1 MKTERLFHRLLTLVT
16 LALLTM
22 ATACHE
28 EDDTVKIV
36 PQRHWLTRTVAV
48 VAPLGDASTRMRL
61 ERTAA
66 WFCENFREA
75 QMHDT
80 LAIDWQIEWYDELSE
95 DGKTLAT
102 ALARRDDIVAIIG
115 PFSNENVATF
125 APACLKTLKPLIAPT
140 ATSEEII
147 RRYAIGTSGIG
158 ANEQPFFWSLTESD
172 VTFTSMLMSSYATMG
187 QYYNKVMKPRAA
199 VFAPS
204 DAYGTTFNYWAP
216 FYALEDNIDLLCNEQ
231 YTSTADLLAR
241 LRAHRADV
249 GEMEAGLSSATFCVA
264 ETAQQLYEVAR
275 ANRKYLLDDPIFSLI
290 YGSTD
295 PDDPALDS
303 EWQMF
308 RTTFMTYFAFAGLS
322 EEALAALGPRWSAM
336 LQGYEGFT
344 PYADPATGF
353 EISYKKRF
361 GALPTFAECKFYDA
375 LMLAA
380 FSCCYAEHQSELIS
394 LNDAIRAITIDAKG
408 ASVSGA
414 AWNATSMSL
423 YLTALEQGERL
434 RFVGASGEI
443 SFDDETFTAATA
455 TTYVH
460 WQLMDGQILHR
471 NYFGSTG
478 THTADAKAA
487 WKYLYDEQLASADF
501 DSQAAGSGNAISY
514 PTLTAKYAVLVQG
527 SNEFMNY
534 RHQADVLSVYQM
546 LRRNGFPDDHII
558 LIIDKAIATD
568 PKNPEQGVIRS
579 NTDGY
584 DLLGGTDGLPVA
596 IVDYNSANLSAADIA
611 DILTGRQSER
621 LHTVL
626 PQDAGNNILF
636 YWSGHGRNTAHG
648 GADEFVW
655 RDSRSGQGFTAARL
669 KAAAEQMTFRKL
681 LVCAE
686 PCYGEAVIRAVEG
699 IDGVLAMSG
708 ASASEQSWA
717 DHWSNEANVWMCDRF
732 SQSLVNCLTDNPATS
747 FRDLFLYCAQH
758 TLGSHA
764 KIVNAPRFGNLYLE
778 GPREFIIYE

>member
-1 MKTERLFHRLLTLVT
+1 MKTEILFHRLLTLAA

-22 ATACHE
+22 LTACHE
-28 EDDTVKIV
+28 EDDTVEIV

-48 VAPLGDASTRMRL
+48 VAPLGDASTQMRL

-158 ANEQPFFWSLTESD
+158 ANEQPFLWSLTESD

-231 YTSTADLLAR
+231 YTSTDDLLAR
-241 LRAHRADV
+241 LSAHRADV

-336 LQGYEGFT
+336 LQGYEGFS

-527 SNEFMNY
+527 SNGFMNY

-584 DLLGGTDGLPVA
+584 DLLGGTDGLPAA

-655 RDSRSGQGFTAARL
+655 RDSCSGQGFTAARL
-669 KAAAEQMTFRKL
+669 KAAAEQMIFRKL

-686 PCYGEAVIRAVEG
+686 PCYGEVVIRAVDG

-764 KIVNAPRFGNLYLE
+764 KIVNAARFGNLYLE

>member
-1 MKTERLFHRLLTLVT
+1 M
-16 LALLTM
+16 
-22 ATACHE
+22 
-28 EDDTVKIV
+28 
-36 PQRHWLTRTVAV
+36 
-48 VAPLGDASTRMRL
+48 
-61 ERTAA
+61 
-66 WFCENFREA
+66 
-75 QMHDT
+75 
-80 LAIDWQIEWYDELSE
+80 
-95 DGKTLAT
+95 
-102 ALARRDDIVAIIG
+102 
-115 PFSNENVATF
+115 
-125 APACLKTLKPLIAPT
+125 
-140 ATSEEII
+140 
-147 RRYAIGTSGIG
+147 
-158 ANEQPFFWSLTESD
+158 
-172 VTFTSMLMSSYATMG
+172 
-187 QYYNKVMKPRAA
+187 
-199 VFAPS
+199 
-204 DAYGTTFNYWAP
+204 
-216 FYALEDNIDLLCNEQ
+216 
-231 YTSTADLLAR
+231 
-241 LRAHRADV
+241 
-249 GEMEAGLSSATFCVA
+249 
-264 ETAQQLYEVAR
+264 AR

-764 KIVNAPRFGNLYLE
+764 KIVNAARFGNLYLE

>member
-1 MKTERLFHRLLTLVT
+1 
-16 LALLTM
+16 
-22 ATACHE
+22 
-28 EDDTVKIV
+28 
-36 PQRHWLTRTVAV
+36 
-48 VAPLGDASTRMRL
+48 
-61 ERTAA
+61 
-66 WFCENFREA
+66 
-75 QMHDT
+75 
-80 LAIDWQIEWYDELSE
+80 
-95 DGKTLAT
+95 
-102 ALARRDDIVAIIG
+102 
-115 PFSNENVATF
+115 
-125 APACLKTLKPLIAPT
+125 
-140 ATSEEII
+140 
-147 RRYAIGTSGIG
+147 
-158 ANEQPFFWSLTESD
+158 
-172 VTFTSMLMSSYATMG
+172 
-187 QYYNKVMKPRAA
+187 
-199 VFAPS
+199 
-204 DAYGTTFNYWAP
+204 
-216 FYALEDNIDLLCNEQ
+216 
-231 YTSTADLLAR
+231 
-241 LRAHRADV
+241 
-249 GEMEAGLSSATFCVA
+249 
-264 ETAQQLYEVAR
+264 
-275 ANRKYLLDDPIFSLI
+275 
-290 YGSTD
+290 
-295 PDDPALDS
+295 
-303 EWQMF
+303 
-308 RTTFMTYFAFAGLS
+308 
-322 EEALAALGPRWSAM
+322 
-336 LQGYEGFT
+336 
-344 PYADPATGF
+344 
-353 EISYKKRF
+353 
-361 GALPTFAECKFYDA
+361 
-375 LMLAA
+375 
-380 FSCCYAEHQSELIS
+380 
-394 LNDAIRAITIDAKG
+394 
-408 ASVSGA
+408 
-414 AWNATSMSL
+414 MSL

-501 DSQAAGSGNAISY
+501 DSQVAESGNAISY

-584 DLLGGTDGLPVA
+584 DLLGGTDGLPAA

-686 PCYGEAVIRAVEG
+686 PCYGEAVIRAVDG

-732 SQSLVNCLTDNPATS
+732 SQSLVTCLTDNPATS

-764 KIVNAPRFGNLYLE
+764 KIVNAARFGNLYLE